1 MFALDTNILARYY
14 VDEENPSRA
23 TRAQREA
30 ARRAMEGGGD
40 LFVAK
45 TVLLELE
52 RVLRGVYGLAR
63 RDVLRAFENLLALPN
78 VEIEDRA
85 VVESALANLRSG
97 LDFADALHHASS
109 RACAAFLTFD
119 SRRFADRARRLAITP
134 PVRVPE

>member
-1 MFALDTNILARYY
+1 MLALDTNVLARYY
-14 VDEENPSRA
+14 VEEENPSRA

-30 ARRAMEGGGD
+30 SRRAIEGGGD

-52 RVLRGVYGLAR
+52 WVLRGAYGLAR

-78 VEIEDRA
+78 VEVEDRA
-85 VVESALANLRSG
+85 AVESALANLRAG

-109 RACAAFLTFD
+109 RACTAFLTFD
-119 SRRFADRARRLAITP
+119 TRRFAGRARRMSLTP
-134 PVRVPE
+134 PVRVPA

>member
-1 MFALDTNILARYY
+1 MLALDTNVLARYY
-14 VDEENPSRA
+14 VDEDNPSRA

-30 ARRAMEGGGD
+30 ACRAIEGGDD

-52 RVLRGVYGLAR
+52 WVLRGAYRFAR
-63 RDVLRAFENLLALPN
+63 KDVLRVLEHLLALTN
-78 VEIEDRA
+78 VKIEDRA

-109 RACAAFLTFD
+109 RACKAFLTFD
-119 SRRFADRARRLAITP
+119 ARRFAGRARRMALTP
-134 PVRVPE
+134 PVRVPG